1 MMNTQFDNHSIDRE
15 ARQLQKMISI
25 LKRRGQLLTV
35 VSGTVWVATGSIF
48 FVLALVAAL
57 GWWGG
62 SGLRALGW
70 IVTGIGVL
78 SIAIGTLV
86 LPLMRLTRRAAVAKR
101 IGDIDPSFASD
112 ILTATELAGETADN
126 LFSPV
131 CVVGHLR
138 TARKALSSMPRDRVF
153 STRSLTLPTLALA
166 FSIALGTTAVTAMPR
181 VIETGLASLWME
193 PLPPSRGARP
203 MVAKAPVVSD
213 LIITLRYPEYLNRQ
227 ERRLEVVS
235 GGLVA
240 PLGTTVVLQGKSLV
254 PGANQGMVTLPNGD
268 QSSLSMSTDGV
279 VKGSFVI
286 GTGGPFFISMGTKSA
301 VVKGPERHLEIET
314 DSPPSIRLLR
324 PLGQIEVAEDGVIDI
339 EFEAEDDYGLRH
351 VDLVLRASPNFNLRK
366 TIIRLAD
373 GVKRFRTKYSWTPE
387 SIRLADDTD
396 VQLEL
401 ETFDNDSI
409 LGPKSGHSEP
419 LDVHILTPQS
429 RHKNAVADQGK
440 ALDKLVDLLANRL
453 EKPPMNSRE
462 GKAAIERFT
471 VLRRETEDIL
481 GQSARLIN
489 ALNNDPL
496 TPRRVIDTFAQIR
509 EDLSNQLL
517 YENRLYDLPLAEFR
531 KRKSVNGVMIRLLE
545 NAVIHIDD
553 LIIEQQLSKLIS
565 KGDSLD
571 QQQNKLA
578 KLLDNFIQ
586 TRAESSRRALLDTIG
601 QIEET
606 IRQLQQEME
615 IVRGKI
621 SDTFINESSLN
632 SLDLAGS
639 LDRLRAFLAEGNL
652 HAATLLIRSLKSD
665 FSRLMAGLEGGLL
678 SFRTNR
684 FGEGER
690 FLDDL
695 LNKVM
700 AIEVGQ
706 LQLRRETTA
715 LQRRYQERLVEIMRN
730 RIDSLVKK
738 QMSRVRKINEI
749 LANIDS
755 PSSETGR
762 IRLVRLRI
770 SARELRLALGQ
781 GDLDEARQIASEIAE
796 QADSLPSGGRY
807 KKLNNMPDVK
817 RLAQELGAEIKNAYP
832 KPGQLFSKH
841 DRRLTRGQAN
851 QQRHLSART
860 RKAKKWIG
868 DQDDATRFLSHRA
881 TSGLKTVALHMSRAT
896 SFLEESNVRRALAEQ
911 SAALDEL
918 IRLREDMKRG
928 DEISPIKSRPI
939 VLRGRIELP
948 DPDDYKVPPE
958 FRDDILKAMHGDL
971 PNQYEDA
978 IKRYYENLV
987 Q

>member
-1 MMNTQFDNHSIDRE
+1 MNTQFDNHSIDHE
-15 ARQLQKMISI
+15 ARQLQKRIAL
-25 LKRRGQLLTV
+25 LKQRGQLLTV
-35 VSGTVWVATGSIF
+35 VSGTVWVLTGSI
-48 FVLALVAAL
+48 LLILTLVAAL

-70 IVTGIGVL
+70 IATGIGVF

-86 LPLMRLTRRAAVAKR
+86 LPLKKLTHRASVTKR
-101 IGDIDPSFASD
+101 IGEIDPSFASD
-112 ILTATELAGETADN
+112 ILTASELAGKTSGN

-131 CVVGHLR
+131 LVVGHLR
-138 TARKALSSMPRDRVF
+138 SARKILAGMPNSQIF
-153 STRSLTLPTLALA
+153 STRSLTLPTLALT
-166 FSIALGTTAVTAMPR
+166 FSIALGTTAFAAMPK
-181 VIETGLASLWME
+181 VIETGLASIWTE
-193 PLPPSRGARP
+193 PLPPNRGARP
-203 MVAKAPVVSD
+203 VLAKAPVVGD
-213 LIITLRYPEYLNRQ
+213 LAITLRYPEYLDRQ
-227 ERRLEVVS
+227 ERRLDAVS

-240 PLGTTVVLQGKSLV
+240 PLGTTVVLQGKALV
-254 PGANQGMVTLPNGD
+254 PNANQGKINLPNGD
-268 QSSLSMSTDGV
+268 QSSLSVSAGGI

-286 GTGGPFFISMGTKSA
+286 GAAGPFFISIGTESL
-301 VVKGPERHLEIET
+301 VVNGPERRLEIET
-314 DSPPSIRLLR
+314 DSPPSIRLLG

-339 EFEAEDDYGLRH
+339 EFETEDDYGLRH
-351 VDLVLRASPNFNLRK
+351 VDLVLRASPNFSLRK

-401 ETFDNDSI
+401 EVYDNDAI

-419 LDVHILTPQS
+419 LDVHILTPKS
-429 RHKNAVADQGK
+429 RHKNAVADQGE

-453 EKPPMNSRE
+453 EKPPLNSSE

-489 ALNNDPL
+489 SLNNDPL
-496 TPRRVIDTFAQIR
+496 TPRRVINTFAQIR

-517 YENRLYDLPLAEFR
+517 YENRLYDLPLAELR

-545 NAVIHIDD
+545 SAVIHIDD

-571 QQQNKLA
+571 LQQSKLS

-601 QIEET
+601 QVEET

-621 SDTFINESSLN
+621 SDTFINESFLN
-632 SLDLAGS
+632 KLDLVGS

-652 HAATLLIRSLKSD
+652 PAATLLIRRLKSD

-690 FLDDL
+690 FLNDI

-715 LQRRYQERLVEIMRN
+715 LQRRYQERLVAVMRN
-730 RIDSLVKK
+730 RIDPLVKR
-738 QMSRVRKINEI
+738 QMSRVRKISGL
-749 LANIDS
+749 LAKIDS
-755 PSSETGR
+755 PSSESGR
-762 IRLVRLRI
+762 IHLVRLRI
-770 SARELRLALGQ
+770 SAQELKLALGQ
-781 GDLDEARQIASEIAE
+781 GDLDEARQIALEISELVDGLPLSGRNKGLQNFSAVKRIAE
-796 QADSLPSGGRY
+796 
-807 KKLNNMPDVK
+807 
-817 RLAQELGAEIKNAYP
+817 ELRAEIKNAYP
-832 KPGQLFSKH
+832 KPDQLFSKH
-841 DRRLTRGQAN
+841 DRRQTRGQAT
-851 QQRHLSART
+851 QQRHLTART

-928 DEISPIKSRPI
+928 DEVSPIKSRPI
-939 VLRGRIELP
+939 VLRGKIELP
-948 DPDDYKVPPE
+948 DPDDYEVPPE

-978 IKRYYENLV
+978 IKRYYEDLV